1 MSRVEEDPGNERAN
15 PFLWQDDEE
24 PEPPVAIVDMD
35 SASQPGEQYTV
46 VHRCYSEHEAVAWLG
61 QHEDQAKVERGGF
74 GVDVPEPC
82 CITSAQTRGA
92 QHHVTCEEY

>member
-1 MSRVEEDPGNERAN
+1 MSKLVWRRDRVRIAVPGEDRLVDIEEDPG
-15 PFLWQDDEE
+15 
-24 PEPPVAIVDMD
+24 
-35 SASQPGEQYTV
+35 
-46 VHRCYSEHEAVAWLG
+46 
-61 QHEDQAKVERGGF
+61 KVERGGF